1 MVMYINKKDLINGI
15 NNCEHLDKNKIK
27 SDEKVMMNMTK
38 ITFNVEELGE
48 KIVESIGI
56 DKNVDNIIPS
66 DVIWDSIFE
75 ELNEFEYVIFDEVA
89 SQLKEQD
96 IEIGHW

>member
-1 MVMYINKKDLINGI
+1 
-15 NNCEHLDKNKIK
+15 
-27 SDEKVMMNMTK
+27 MNMTK

-56 DKNVDNIIPS
+56 DKIVDNIIPS
-66 DVIWDSIFE
+66 DVIWDSILE
-75 ELNEFEYVIFDEVA
+75 ELSEFEYVIFDEVA

-96 IEIGHW
+96 IKIECW